1 MSKNLSFLHCWIKH
15 PHWLHVLVVNRQ
27 WHLGWHIRGSQHPLS
42 HKCSHSSCPARM
54 DGRCLQQGCG
64 SRLTRDKGKQLSN
77 EFSSEPY
84 TLGHVHHLLLT
95 QDNSRLSI
103 TEHLQFLPCVSVN
116 LFLFFNSSFGD
127 FHFLI
132 LTYSGI
138 LTVFQL
144 HKNQL
149 RIFALLVL
157 YGHDLILESIGE
169 GKY

>member
-1 MSKNLSFLHCWIKH
+1 MNKNVIFLPNKEPWRAACGLCKQAVTSWLTH
-15 PHWLHVLVVNRQ
+15 PWF
-27 WHLGWHIRGSQHPLS
+27 QHPLNHEWGS
-42 HKCSHSSCPARM
+42 SSCTAPRS
-54 DGRCLQQGCG
+54 GVC
-64 SRLTRDKGKQLSN
+64 TRAVGAANKGERQTA
-77 EFSSEPY
+77 EPWILLWAMHTGPFY
-84 TLGHVHHLLLT
+84 HLLLT
-95 QDNSRLSI
+95 GQMQALHHWASPI
-103 TEHLQFLPCVSVN
+103 LPCVSVN

-132 LTYSGI
+132 LKYSDI
-138 LTVFQL
+138 LIVFQL